1 MGPPSVQRQV
11 AEIAAD
17 QDRPAAYAR
26 LLHLQRGCADDPSSA
41 ADLAAE
47 LPSTLLPL
55 LLRDAGAGDEAIAT
69 SALKC
74 LGFALYHP
82 VLVSTISGQMAQLVL
97 DTLVQLVMNT
107 RMKSACN
114 LGVWCI
120 SVQQLEPFIID
131 DRADPVLIAMVHAL
145 DNPFGSLSTT
155 FEAAQAIMK
164 LAGQSPKMMRD
175 LSRLWVPPIYRRLL
189 SSDKKERDMAER
201 CLNKVSCFILPP
213 HPLLSKALASDLEQK
228 LFSIMR
234 YMLDDPLKKVQA
246 VKSWGWIISLL
257 GPYAVNNRLLLNK
270 LLKVPEQMFIDQDP
284 QVQVATVVSW
294 RNLVDAFFPSQAGE
308 IVAQQTV
315 ISPLE
320 PYEQPSFQV
329 KRIRLIMLPL
339 CQLLSRSHNI
349 VLSSSCLSTW
359 NYLLH
364 SLGNL
369 INHLPILEVSFR
381 PILKIVFSSGI
392 NDQNKPLWSFCMN
405 IFLEFVS
412 SKNRNREDLCTTVYQ
427 NSLGQ
432 SCTHIKALSDVQHIN
447 WLPWDISCFHFQ
459 LDILGT
465 ILSRELFQDMIP
477 EMIVVVMDSAIR
489 IFRLLLKGIRIESG
503 DQHACEHV
511 NRCITNVCRF
521 VKKSLLDHVGKV
533 GVNKCAT
540 LLEFGL
546 QFANAI
552 VEELDHSLLT
562 SENIEVCLDIE
573 HIKEIQHAE
582 CSPKVSLPR
591 IRPLPY
597 MEMVSPSV
605 YVTALSLS
613 MIAQYTGELSHRD
626 TEKLAL
632 ITSSS
637 DILESFQAAV
647 SFMYMQ
653 IRCPT
658 YNRQRSK
665 WLIVWNTFAKHL
677 NRQSISY
684 LETSSGLSYHNV
696 LHQFF
701 CYPFLIFLYPR
712 GTPILWNAENSSEP
726 GAPVLQD
733 LEIEPTIKVYRS
745 LTNSYNSKF
754 ASKVFFEGFYEYLVY
769 TIDQNMALLL
779 ANHEHSSEKFENGA
793 ILYALGEVVIGLLQ
807 NDQMLTYVNQE
818 LKETREDSSS
828 HKQSKLFLTCFE
840 LANRFMRLSSFSF
853 QANPSGQHQVTNR
866 FFSTLSN
873 FIGRLVLKKDILLHL
888 EIIGDQLT
896 EWLSLTARL
905 YTEMQQGEI
914 IDQLEKFWLKVVE
927 CLKRSQLIT
936 DGAIFQKQ
944 LLQVAL
950 SHPHHPIS
958 VATAS
963 VCRAATHGNAV
974 LDSGGLIS
982 KFDGI
987 LMHKKGLNSFRKRA
1001 IASTST
1007 ELMTEIDSGSVND
1020 PVGLRRKRLKKMKYS
1035 YSTKQKEL
1043 NKNAAHMAYFPRF
1056 MENKVCRKPE
1066 LIMEMLKRKKDI

>member
-1 MGPPSVQRQV
+1 
-11 AEIAAD
+11 
-17 QDRPAAYAR
+17 
-26 LLHLQRGCADDPSSA
+26 
-41 ADLAAE
+41 
-47 LPSTLLPL
+47 
-55 LLRDAGAGDEAIAT
+55 
-69 SALKC
+69 
-74 LGFALYHP
+74 
-82 VLVSTISGQMAQLVL
+82 MAQLVL
-97 DTLVQLVMNT
+97 DTLVQVVMNT

-131 DRADPVLIAMVHAL
+131 DRADPVLIALAHAL

-164 LAGQSPKMMRD
+164 LAGQSSKMMRD
-175 LSRLWVPPIYRRLL
+175 LSWLWVPPMYRRLL
-189 SSDKKERDMAER
+189 SSDKTERAMAER
-201 CLNKVSCFILPP
+201 CLNKVSCIIQPP

-234 YMLDDPLKKVQA
+234 NMLDDPLKKVQA

-257 GPYAVNNRLLLNK
+257 GPDAVNNRLLLNK
-270 LLKVPEQMFIDQDP
+270 LLKVPEQMFIDQNP
-284 QVQVATVVSW
+284 QVQVATMVSW
-294 RNLVDAFFPSQAGE
+294 RNLVDAFFPSQAAE
-308 IVAQQTV
+308 VVAQHNV

-320 PYEQPSFQV
+320 PNEQASFQV

-339 CQLLSRSHNI
+339 CRLLSRSHNI

-359 NYLLH
+359 NYLLYR
-364 SLGNL
+364 LGNL
-369 INHLPILEVSFR
+369 INHLPILEVSFG

-405 IFLEFVS
+405 LFLEFVS
-412 SKNRNREDLCTTVYQ
+412 SKNRDREDLCTTVYQ

-465 ILSRELFQDMIP
+465 ILSRVLFQDMIP

-489 IFRLLLKGIRIESG
+489 IFRLLLKGIQIESG
-503 DQHACEHV
+503 DQHACEQV
-511 NRCITNVCRF
+511 NRCITSVCSF
-521 VKKSLLDHVGKV
+521 VKKLLLNHVRKV

-546 QFANAI
+546 RFAKVI

-591 IRPLPY
+591 IRPLSY

-605 YVTALSLS
+605 YVTALYLS

-632 ITSSS
+632 IMSSS
-637 DILESFQAAV
+637 EILESFQAAV

-677 NRQSISY
+677 NRQIISY
-684 LETSSGLSYHNV
+684 LETSSGLSYHDV

-701 CYPFLIFLYPR
+701 CYPFLNFLYPT

-733 LEIEPTIKVYRS
+733 LVIESTIEVYRS
-745 LTNSYNSKF
+745 ISTSSYNSKF
-754 ASKVFFEGFYEYLVY
+754 ASKVFFEGFYEYLVC

-779 ANHEHSSEKFENGA
+779 ANHEHSSEKFENAA

-807 NDQMLTYVNQE
+807 DDQMLTYVNQE
-818 LKETREDSSS
+818 LKETREDSL
-828 HKQSKLFLTCFE
+828 HKQPKLFLTCFE

-853 QANPSGQHQVTNR
+853 KANPSGEHQVTNR
-866 FFSTLSN
+866 FFSILSN
-873 FIGRLVLKKDILLHL
+873 FIGRLVLKKDILLLHF

-905 YTEMQQGEI
+905 YSEMQQGEI
-914 IDQLEKFWLKVVE
+914 IGQLEKLWLKVVE

-936 DGAIFQKQ
+936 DGPIFQQQ

-963 VCRAATHGNAV
+963 VCRAATNGNAV
-974 LDSGGLIS
+974 LHSGGLIS
-982 KFDGI
+982 KFDEI
-987 LMHKKGLNSFRKRA
+987 LMHKKKIVNSFRKRA
-1001 IASTST
+1001 IASNST
-1007 ELMTEIDSGSVND
+1007 ELVTEIDGGSVND
-1020 PVGLRRKRLKKMKYS
+1020 PVGLRRKRLKIMKYS
-1035 YSTKQKEL
+1035 YSTKQKEF